1 MTNFTL
7 NERTTIRLKEWI
19 YDRESS
25 KAASYNLFF
34 NVVER
39 DAEKYDTIKVE
50 DGYVK
55 AFVTVTAETEKAV
68 KVNFDTIEGREW
80 TAWIPKSQIA

>member
-7 NERTTIRLKEWI
+7 NERTTIRVKEWI

-25 KAASYNLFF
+25 KAASYNIFF

-50 DGYVK
+50 DGYIK

>member
-7 NERTTIRLKEWI
+7 NERTTIRVKEWI

-25 KAASYNLFF
+25 KAASYNIFF

-50 DGYVK
+50 DGYIK
-55 AFVTVTAETEKAV
+55 AFVTVIAETEKAV

-80 TAWIPKSQIA
+80 TAWVPKSQIA